1 MYILGVYSG
10 GLHTGGY
17 NLRVKYMCHLQSA
30 CMLLFR
36 NADSRQ
42 DGKAAIY
49 KGFQKGSLLACALQH
64 HCAGVC
70 SVDHCARVWSMAPL
84 SVFTLSVLVV
94 EPSPLQDKMT
104 CTALPVAPASQWNH
118 LSLFPLL
125 PRQKLRGDAT
135 VRMCSA
141 APLHKGVLYGTTV
154 LECALRQG

>member
-1 MYILGVYSG
+1 
-10 GLHTGGY
+10 
-17 NLRVKYMCHLQSA
+17 
-30 CMLLFR
+30 
-36 NADSRQ
+36 
-42 DGKAAIY
+42 
-49 KGFQKGSLLACALQH
+49 
-64 HCAGVC
+64 
-70 SVDHCARVWSMAPL
+70 MAPL

-104 CTALPVAPASQWNH
+104 CTALPVAPASQWSH

-154 LECALRQG
+154 LECAL